1 MNEQEKK
8 IEKINKFVIYFIDS
22 AFLILASFFVT
33 YPYFVDM
40 QEKPEIASA
49 ALIQSVNFIVI
60 IIFLICCVAAIG
72 WFIKRRIS
80 MPTE

>member
-33 YPYFVDM
+33 YPYFV
-40 QEKPEIASA
+40 
-49 ALIQSVNFIVI
+49 
-60 IIFLICCVAAIG
+60 
-72 WFIKRRIS
+72 
-80 MPTE
+80 